1 MEGHAQHTRAIR
13 PEASLL
19 DAVTT
24 TRFDLEAEVRD
35 LAARRDIADA
45 AARYMR
51 GLDRLEP
58 ELQRSAFHDDAVVDC
73 GLMKGSADE
82 FVAFAQ
88 GFLADMNATHHL
100 LGQSRIAVDG
110 DGATGEWYFQAWHSV
125 SSEDGGVR
133 DLFISGRY
141 LDTYACRDGEWRI
154 VNRMLVTDWVKDDP
168 GTLDFF
174 AANPGAPRGG
184 RAGTDP
190 SQK

>member
-1 MEGHAQHTRAIR
+1 M
-13 PEASLL
+13 
-19 DAVTT
+19 TT

-58 ELQRSAFHDDAVVDC
+58 DLQRSAFHDDAVVDC

-125 SSEDGGVR
+125 SSEDG
-133 DLFISGRY
+133 
-141 LDTYACRDGEWRI
+141 ACATCSSRAA
-154 VNRMLVTDWVKDDP
+154 TS
-168 GTLDFF
+168 TLMP
-174 AANPGAPRGG
+174 AAMANGASSTGCW
-184 RAGTDP
+184 
-190 SQK
+190 

>member
-1 MEGHAQHTRAIR
+1 M
-13 PEASLL
+13 
-19 DAVTT
+19 TT
-24 TRFDLEAEVRD
+24 ARFDLEAEVRD

-45 AARYMR
+45 VARYMR

-58 ELQRSAFHDDAVVDC
+58 ELQRSAFHDDAVIDC
-73 GLMKGSADE
+73 GLMKGTADE

-88 GFLADMNATHHL
+88 GLLAGMKATHHL
-100 LGQSRIAVDG
+100 LGQSRIAIDG
-110 DGATGEWYFQAWHSV
+110 EQASGEWYFQAWHSV

-141 LDTYACRDGEWRI
+141 LDTYACRRGEWRI
-154 VNRMLVTDWVKDDP
+154 VSRTLVTDWVKDDP

-174 AANPGAPRGG
+174 AANPQAPRGG